1 MNRSSSPSSSYP
13 LDVVAAILEQENLD
27 CVVLEQGVAL
37 KTAMSLDDDTS
48 WGSTIEIAPLSDEIQ
63 ALVVFSRPPEPLPE
77 AGHLVDTLKLIN
89 RINANLM
96 AVGNFE
102 IDLDDGSIRFKS
114 SVDYENVGLT
124 PELVRNVFAP
134 AAFTMDR
141 YLQGLLAVM
150 FGNTDPAEIIEA
162 IESDAA
168 DIVG

>member
-1 MNRSSSPSSSYP
+1 MSKGVYGAEAIEVLSDFFASAGMNATPVEGEPAFKLVLGGEHGLMPAMAGLLLERHQLITY
-13 LDVVAAILEQENLD
+13 VAAPSNCPED
-27 CVVLEQGVAL
+27 RRAAVAEFV
-37 KTAMSLDDDTS
+37 ARAN
-48 WGSTIEIAPLSDEIQ
+48 WG
-63 ALVVFSRPPEPLPE
+63 LP
-77 AGHLVDTLKLIN
+77 
-89 RINANLM
+89 M
-96 AVGNFE
+96 GNFE